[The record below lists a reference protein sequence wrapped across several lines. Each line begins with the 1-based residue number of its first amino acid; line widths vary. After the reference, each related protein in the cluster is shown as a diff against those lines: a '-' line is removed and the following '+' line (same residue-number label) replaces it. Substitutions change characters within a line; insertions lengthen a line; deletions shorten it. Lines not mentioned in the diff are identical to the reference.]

1 MDILAKYLLCIVIL
15 PSNCNMKL
23 HRNSLI
29 SARLDLWPVTI
40 ENKRYMKCFLINNIT
55 RLVACYYLVLC
66 FMLSM
71 TFPILWNFSYQY
83 SSIYLFCVQQKKET
97 HWLMRRFGTTWGW
110 VNDDRIFIF
119 GWTVPLKPLVYVFKT
134 NKQIHLLKS
143 LMQKMKAV
151 NLSFLITKSDQN
163 DCNESCTLSLSEK
176 VNLECRSFDYIFNWL
191 TALQR
196 WIILMWARFICHL
209 TVK

>member
-1 MDILAKYLLCIVIL
+1 MLLFSIVFHAVHDFSHTMEFQL
-15 PSNCNMKL
+15 PIFFYISFLCSTEE
-23 HRNSLI
+23 RNS
-29 SARLDLWPVTI
+29 
-40 ENKRYMKCFLINNIT
+40 C
-55 RLVACYYLVLC
+55 
-66 FMLSM
+66 
-71 TFPILWNFSYQY
+71 
-83 SSIYLFCVQQKKET
+83 
-97 HWLMRRFGTTWGW
+97 RFGTTWGW

-176 VNLECRSFDYIFNWL
+176 ANLECRSFDYIFNWL